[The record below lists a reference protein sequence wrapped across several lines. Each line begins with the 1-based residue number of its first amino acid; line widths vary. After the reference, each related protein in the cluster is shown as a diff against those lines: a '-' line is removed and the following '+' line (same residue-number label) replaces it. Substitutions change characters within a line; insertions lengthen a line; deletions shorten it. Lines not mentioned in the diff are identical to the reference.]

1 MATVCAGDTSLAA
14 AGRTVALMAT
24 PTLLA
29 NTEAI
34 RLAVTPVFLL
44 AGISGLLGVL
54 TSRMARIVDRVR
66 WLKVQPVASR
76 LADRHDHRDELG
88 LLRRRMRLV
97 SRAIALTTFSYLL
110 VALVVVLLFIS
121 ATPHLDLS
129 PLVAPLF
136 VLAMGALMVAVLLLL
151 REVQLGGEALV
162 LY

>member
-1 MATVCAGDTSLAA
+1 
-14 AGRTVALMAT
+14 MAT

-29 NTEAI
+29 HTEAI

-54 TSRMARIVDRVR
+54 TARMGRIVDRAR
-66 WLKVQPVASR
+66 WLKQGQGAGSLVERREHR
-76 LADRHDHRDELG
+76 LEQG

-97 SRAIALTTFSYLL
+97 SRAIALTSFCYLL

-121 ATPHLDLS
+121 SAPMVDLS

-136 VLAMGALMVAVLLLL
+136 VLAMLSLMAAVLLLL
-151 REVQLGGEALV
+151 REVQLGGRGLAL
-162 LY
+162 Y

>member
-1 MATVCAGDTSLAA
+1 
-14 AGRTVALMAT
+14 MAT

-29 NTEAI
+29 HTEAI

-54 TSRMARIVDRVR
+54 TARMGRIVDRAR
-66 WLKVQPVASR
+66 WLKQAPGAGSLAERREHR
-76 LADRHDHRDELG
+76 LEQG

-97 SRAIALTTFSYLL
+97 SRAIALTSFCYLL

-121 ATPHLDLS
+121 SAPMVDLS

-136 VLAMGALMVAVLLLL
+136 VLAMLSLMAAVLLLL
-151 REVQLGGEALV
+151 REVQLGGRGLAL
-162 LY
+162 Y